1 MTLNE
6 LIRIASSYHE
16 MDDTVAQYW
25 DFKNSCP
32 MDAKAGDTLAYFIAR
47 EIADT
52 FDENADDRQKL
63 ENAGRAIS
71 NASGQ
76 LSSLARVLW
85 DHE

>member
-1 MTLNE
+1 MTINE
-6 LIRIASSYHE
+6 LIRIASSHYE
-16 MDDTVAQYW
+16 DGLIEQYW
-25 DFKNSCP
+25 DFKNSRP
-32 MDAKAGDTLAYFIAR
+32 KDTGAGDTLALFVTR